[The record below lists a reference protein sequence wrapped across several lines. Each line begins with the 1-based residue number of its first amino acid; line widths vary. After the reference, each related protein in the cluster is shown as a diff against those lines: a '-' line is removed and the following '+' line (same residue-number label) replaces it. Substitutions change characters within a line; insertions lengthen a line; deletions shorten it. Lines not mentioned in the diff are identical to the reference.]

1 MSESTL
7 INLAAYASLMM
18 GFFIISVN
26 SDGIK
31 GIKLIL
37 RIWSSVGF
45 ICISVFLFFQVPFF
59 EKDVIDENS
68 AEDTVYQIK
77 GVDLS
82 DNLLA
87 CVDMGKSCNCY
98 NNKAVRLNV
107 SLDACKW
114 HVKNSGMNE

>member
-45 ICISVFLFFQVPFF
+45 ICI
-59 EKDVIDENS
+59 
-68 AEDTVYQIK
+68 
-77 GVDLS
+77 
-82 DNLLA
+82 
-87 CVDMGKSCNCY
+87 
-98 NNKAVRLNV
+98 
-107 SLDACKW
+107 
-114 HVKNSGMNE
+114 

>member
-77 GVDLS
+77 GVDLC

-87 CVDMGKSCNCY
+87 CV
-98 NNKAVRLNV
+98 V
-107 SLDACKW
+107 LDK
-114 HVKNSGMNE
+114 